1 MKKSFVLS
9 CFFITFS
16 FGGVTSDTQM
26 HIATEAL
33 PKLIDTQMK
42 SLISQA
48 DDLSKNY
55 KDSVLKNT
63 QEKNKKLN
71 QIKIL
76 ETEIL
81 IELENIKFNQEKS
94 NQVEVL
100 K

>member
-1 MKKSFVLS
+1 MKKVFIVSW
-9 CFFITFS
+9 FFISFS
-16 FGGVTSDTQM
+16 FAGVTSDTQM

-33 PKLIDTQMK
+33 PKLIDAQMK

-48 DDLSKNY
+48 DNLSKDY

-63 QEKNKKLN
+63 QDKNNKLN
-71 QIKIL
+71 QIKTL

-81 IELENIKFNQEKS
+81 IELENIKFNQEKI
-94 NQVEVL
+94 NQIEVL